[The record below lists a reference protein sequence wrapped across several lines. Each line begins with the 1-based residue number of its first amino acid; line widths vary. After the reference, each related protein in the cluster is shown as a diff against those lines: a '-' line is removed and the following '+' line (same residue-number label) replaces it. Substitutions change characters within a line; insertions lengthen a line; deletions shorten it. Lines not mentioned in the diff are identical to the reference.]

1 MIGFGV
7 LGAAKIAPRAL
18 IDPCADN
25 HRASVISIA
34 ARDRARAERFAEKH
48 GIPGVHDD
56 YAGVIRDP
64 DIQAVYNP
72 LPISHH
78 HRFTLKALSAGK
90 HVLCEKSFAAN
101 AREAEEMARA
111 ARESG
116 LVVMDAFHYRYH
128 PVFRRARE
136 VVASGRLGPVRSI
149 EAAFHVP
156 VKDPGD
162 IRMNYETGGGVT
174 MDIGCY
180 PLSWVRH
187 ITGEEPEVLEA
198 HAETGPPQVDVLLE
212 ARLRL
217 PSGAEARISGDMRP
231 DARVKMEL
239 HVEGEL
245 GKMTVE
251 NPLAPQMGHR
261 IVLDI
266 GGKASEE
273 ELDRRTSYAYQ
284 LDAFIAAVED
294 DEPLATDAEDA
305 VKQMRLVD
313 RCYEAAGLPLRGQ
326 NLST

>member
-1 MIGFGV
+1 MIGFGI

-48 GIPGVHDD
+48 GIPAVHSD
-56 YAGVIRDP
+56 YPGVIRDP
-64 DIQAVYNP
+64 EVQAVYNP

-78 HRFTLKALSAGK
+78 HRFTLEALAAGK
-90 HVLCEKSFAAN
+90 HVLCEKSFSAN
-101 AREAEEMARA
+101 AAQAEEMAHA

-116 LVVMDAFHYRYH
+116 LVLMDAFHYRYH

-136 VVASGRLGPVRSI
+136 VVASGHLGPVRNI

-156 VKDPGD
+156 IKDPGD

-187 ITGEEPEVLEA
+187 ITGEEPEVIDA
-198 HAETGPPQVDVLLE
+198 RAEIGPPHVDVFLE

-217 PSGAEARISGDMRP
+217 PGGAEARISGDMRP
-231 DARVKMEL
+231 DTKVRMEL
-239 HVEGEL
+239 QVEGER
-245 GKMTVE
+245 GKMIVE

-261 IVLDI
+261 ILLDI
-266 GGKASEE
+266 EGEASEE

-284 LDAFIAAVED
+284 LDAFIAAVEEG
-294 DEPLATDAEDA
+294 EPLATDAEDA

-313 RCYEAAGLPLRGQ
+313 RCYEAAGLPLRGLDLQ
-326 NLST
+326 N

>member
-1 MIGFGV
+1 MIGFGI

-18 IDPCADN
+18 IDPCAASD
-25 HRASVISIA
+25 RASVVCIA
-34 ARDRARAERFAEKH
+34 ARERSRAERFAQKH
-48 GIPGVHDD
+48 GISRVHSD
-56 YAGVIRDP
+56 YLEVIHDP

-78 HRFTLKALSAGK
+78 HRFTLEALAAGK
-90 HVLCEKSFAAN
+90 HVLCEKSFSAN
-101 AREAEEMARA
+101 AREAEEMASA

-128 PVFRRARE
+128 PVFLRARE
-136 VVASGRLGPVRSI
+136 VVESGQLGRLRAI

-156 VKDPGD
+156 VTDPAD

-187 ITGEEPEVLEA
+187 ITGEEPEVVEA
-198 HAETGPPQVDVLLE
+198 HAETGPPRVDVFLE

-217 PSGAEARISGDMRP
+217 PSGVEARISGDMRP
-231 DARVKMEL
+231 DARLRMEL
-239 HVEGEL
+239 QVEGER
-245 GKMTVE
+245 GKMVVQ

-261 IVLDI
+261 ILLEVD
-266 GGKASEE
+266 GQASEE
-273 ELDRRTSYAYQ
+273 ELDLRTSYAYQ
-284 LDAFIAAVED
+284 LDAFVAAVE
-294 DEPLATDAEDA
+294 EGRPIATDAEDA

-313 RCYEAAGLPLRGQ
+313 RCYEAAGLPLRG
-326 NLST
+326 LDFAS